1 MLAAVLALGLAADPG
16 AASAAPAAVLAGAS
30 PLSSVALPALLLA
43 GLAVSAFM
51 LTRGRSR
58 AARHVEVVETAS
70 LGPRRSL
77 VVARMGGELLLLGT
91 SEAGIALLSASPEP
105 RAAQPAAAPDAPAAG
120 RGFGLLAR
128 IRLRPQR
135 APAPTFDALLAE
147 SAEDQDLRRKLSAG
161 YAGAVR

>member
-1 MLAAVLALGLAADPG
+1 MFAAVLTLVLAAAPAPPPG
-16 AASAAPAAVLAGAS
+16 DAAPAALLAGAS
-30 PLSSVALPALLLA
+30 PLASVALPALLLA

-77 VVARMGGELLLLGT
+77 VVARMGGELLLIGA
-91 SEAGIALLSASPEP
+91 SEAGIALLSASPAP
-105 RAAQPAAAPDAPAAG
+105 PAAARAAAPAAPAPG

-128 IRLRPQR
+128 LRLRPQR
-135 APAPTFDALLAE
+135 APAPTFDALLTE
-147 SAEDQDLRRKLSAG
+147 SAEDQELRRK
-161 YAGAVR
+161 